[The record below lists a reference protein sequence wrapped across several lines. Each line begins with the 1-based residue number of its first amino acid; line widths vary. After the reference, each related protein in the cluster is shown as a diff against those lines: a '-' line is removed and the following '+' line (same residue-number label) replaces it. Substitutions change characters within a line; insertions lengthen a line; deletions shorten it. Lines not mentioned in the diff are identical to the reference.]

1 MFSLKF
7 SCSLFLLIPSIA
19 PCMFCLY
26 LDVSSRFFG
35 FVLPVGWYIICGI
48 HRSYDWFLNDPLKQR
63 VDFSASV
70 SMSTWPFTT
79 SKRCGWNQV
88 AAFMASEWTAAR
100 CGMGA
105 GHPPVKFYRISMGFI
120 WNFYWILWKLKHPKK
135 DADRL
140 EPGKHTGATNELPS
154 WNHFAASFFGL
165 LYMLKY
171 HCVCSSWM

>member
-1 MFSLKF
+1 MYV
-7 SCSLFLLIPSIA
+7 LFIAGCVESILWLRSPRWLIHHVRNP
-19 PCMFCLY
+19 
-26 LDVSSRFFG
+26 
-35 FVLPVGWYIICGI
+35 PVIW
-48 HRSYDWFLNDPLKQR
+48 LVNDPLRQR

-171 HCVCSSWM
+171 HCICSSWM